1 MLSKF
6 VVDGKI
12 GDFLKGAVSQSGTRS
27 STAGVNFQSRY
38 STATIY
44 KNASTGPVLS
54 FRSRFLMVGQKKSE
68 SKKMVQMVFE
78 AISWSSVPPKV
89 IKFELK
95 IVVGFTALLERFVGA
110 L

>member
-1 MLSKF
+1 MLNC
-6 VVDGKI
+6 V
-12 GDFLKGAVSQSGTRS
+12 KGAVSQSGTRS

-78 AISWSSVPPKV
+78 AIFWSSVPPKV

>member
-1 MLSKF
+1 M
-6 VVDGKI
+6 
-12 GDFLKGAVSQSGTRS
+12 
-27 STAGVNFQSRY
+27 
-38 STATIY
+38 
-44 KNASTGPVLS
+44 
-54 FRSRFLMVGQKKSE
+54 FLMVGQKKSE

>member
-1 MLSKF
+1 MMW
-6 VVDGKI
+6 
-12 GDFLKGAVSQSGTRS
+12 GDLKEPSAKALQISLIS

-95 IVVGFTALLERFVGA
+95 IVVGFTAPLERFVGA